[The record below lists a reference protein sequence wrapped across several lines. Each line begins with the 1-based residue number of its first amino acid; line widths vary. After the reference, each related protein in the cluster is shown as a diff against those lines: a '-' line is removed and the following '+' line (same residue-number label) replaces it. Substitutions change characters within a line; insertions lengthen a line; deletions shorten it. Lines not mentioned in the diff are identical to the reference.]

1 MDHPL
6 IIVPAAIPMVALTGP
21 QDSYLR
27 IFESTFPG
35 LLITFRGNE
44 IFVKGDVQESSQFEV
59 LVKEATRSHSRRSI
73 T

>member
-44 IFVKGDVQESSQFEV
+44 I
-59 LVKEATRSHSRRSI
+59 L
-73 T
+73 